1 MAIVFFL
8 TFTIGD
14 FLKGYFEIALDYLT
28 SGASALL
35 QALHVHP
42 MLSSLITDGII
53 SGVGG
58 ILTFLPNIFILFL
71 ALAFF
76 DDSGYMARVA
86 FVMDDIMSHLGLS
99 GKAFLPLLL
108 GFGCS
113 VPAVMASRALEHPK
127 DRFKTILIT
136 PFMSCSARLPIYV
149 LFSSMFFG
157 EHAMLRLLLFV
168 HTWNFDCDH
177 NRLHPFSYRRFKSRS
192 CTVDRASGIQVTK
205 CTHHCNLCMGKDQRL
220 PDKSWNRYFPGIC
233 SDVDYF
239 KFRSDRICNR
249 YQSEFRILYWE
260 SNRPALS
267 ACRSWILADHC
278 RTDCRNCRK
287 RSGCVQLQC
296 PFGIRNITTAQ
307 GMTTMSATL
316 GTLGF
321 GPANAYALMVFC
333 LLYVPC
339 TATIA
344 TIHRELNSWKST
356 ISILLYQL
364 VTAWTCSCIAY
375 HVCSLLF

>member
-14 FLKGYFEIALDYLT
+14 FLQGYFEIALDYLT

-71 ALAFF
+71 ALAFLE
-76 DDSGYMARVA
+76 DSGYMARVA

-157 EHAMLRLLLFV
+157 EHAMLACYSLYILGILIAITTAYILSRI
-168 HTWNFDCDH
+168 DG
-177 NRLHPFSYRRFKSRS
+177 SKARS
-192 CTVDRASGIQVTK
+192 CTVDRASGRQVTK

-239 KFRSDRICNR
+239 KFRSDWICNR
-249 YQSEFRILYWE
+249 YQSEFRILYWK

-267 ACRSWILADHC
+267 ACRS
-278 RTDCRNCRK
+278 
-287 RSGCVQLQC
+287 
-296 PFGIRNITTAQ
+296 
-307 GMTTMSATL
+307 
-316 GTLGF
+316 
-321 GPANAYALMVFC
+321 
-333 LLYVPC
+333 
-339 TATIA
+339 
-344 TIHRELNSWKST
+344 
-356 ISILLYQL
+356 
-364 VTAWTCSCIAY
+364 
-375 HVCSLLF
+375 